1 MKGLQNLFLMEDR
14 KEMKMNS
21 FAKKFMV
28 IALTLAMVFTFAA
41 CGGSSDGGSDEGGDA
56 GAAVLKIGASGPLTG
71 GASIYGNAV
80 KQGAEIAVAE
90 INEAN
95 PDLQIE
101 FRMEDDEHDAEKA
114 VNAYNKL
121 KDWGIQMMMGTVTT
135 GPCVAVSALTNEDRV
150 FELTPSASSADV
162 TAGKDNVFQVCFT
175 DPNQGVKAADYI
187 AENFAGK
194 KIGVIYANSDPY
206 STGIYNSFKAETEAK
221 GGEIVAAETY
231 PDDTN
236 ADYSA
241 QLTALKSAGAE
252 IAFLPIYY
260 TPASVIMK
268 QAKDMN
274 YAPVFFGVDGMDGI
288 LDMEGFDTA
297 LAEGVM
303 LMTPFNPW
311 STDETVASFVEKY
324 QAAYS
329 EVPNQFAA
337 DGYDAIYALYNAFKE
352 TGLGADAANADI
364 CDAMIAQF
372 TGSFSYDGLTG
383 TAMSWNEAGE
393 VNKTPVVCVIQD
405 GIYVDQ

>member
-1 MKGLQNLFLMEDR
+1 
-14 KEMKMNS
+14 
-21 FAKKFMV
+21 MV
-28 IALTLAMVFTFAA
+28 IALALAMVFTFAA
-41 CGGSSDGGSDEGGDA
+41 CGGSSDSGSNDGGDA
-56 GAAVLKIGASGPLTG
+56 AATVLKIGSSGPLTG
-71 GASIYGNAV
+71 GASIYGVAV

-101 FRMEDDEHDAEKA
+101 FKMEDDEADGEKA

-121 KDWGIQMMMGTVTT
+121 KDWGIQIMMGTVTT
-135 GPCVAVSALTNEDRV
+135 GSCIATSAITYEDRV

-175 DPNQGVKAADYI
+175 DPNQGIKAADYI
-187 AENFAGK
+187 AENMPGK
-194 KIGVIYANSDPY
+194 KVGVIYNNSDAY
-206 STGIYNSFKAETEAK
+206 STGIFNAFKTELEAK
-221 GGEIVAAETY
+221 GGEMVAAETY

-241 QLTALKSAGAE
+241 QLTSCKSAGADVV
-252 IAFLPIYY
+252 FLPIYY

-311 STDETVASFVEKY
+311 STDENVASFVEKY
-324 QAAYS
+324 QAAYN

-337 DGYDAIYALYNAFKE
+337 DGYDGIYALYNAFKAA
-352 TGLGADAANADI
+352 GLTPDQENAEI
-364 CDAMIAQF
+364 CEAMIGQF
-372 TGSFSYDGLTG
+372 TGGFSYDGLTG
-383 TAMSWNEAGE
+383 SGMTWTTAGE
-393 VNKTPVVCVIQD
+393 VNKTPVVVAIEG
-405 GIYVDQ
+405 GIYVDK

>member
-1 MKGLQNLFLMEDR
+1 MKT
-14 KEMKMNS
+14 S

-28 IALTLAMVFTFAA
+28 IALALAMVFTFAA
-41 CGGSSDGGSDEGGDA
+41 CGGSSDGGGSDEGGDS
-56 GAAVLKIGASGPLTG
+56 GAAVIKIGSSGPLTG
-71 GASIYGNAV
+71 GASIYGVAV

-101 FRMEDDEHDAEKA
+101 FKMEDDEADGEKA
-114 VNAYNKL
+114 VNAYNNL
-121 KDWGIQMMMGTVTT
+121 KDWGIQIMMGTVTT
-135 GPCVAVSALTNEDRV
+135 GSCIATSALTFEDRV

-175 DPNQGVKAADYI
+175 DPNQGIKAADYI
-187 AENFAGK
+187 AENFAGQK
-194 KIGVIYANSDPY
+194 VGVIYNNSDPY
-206 STGIYNSFKAETEAK
+206 STGIFNAFKKELEAK
-221 GGEIVAAETY
+221 GGELAAAETY

-241 QLTALKSAGAE
+241 QLTSLKSAGAE
-252 IAFLPIYY
+252 VAFLPIYY
-260 TPASVIMK
+260 TPASLIMK

-311 STDETVASFVEKY
+311 STDENVAAFVEKY
-324 QAAYS
+324 QAAYN

-337 DGYDAIYALYNAFKE
+337 DGYDAIYAMYNAFKAA
-352 TGLGADAANADI
+352 GLTPDMENAEI
-364 CDAMIAQF
+364 CEAMIGQF
-372 TGSFSYDGLTG
+372 TGGFSYDGLTG
-383 TAMSWNEAGE
+383 SGMTWTTNGE
-393 VNKTPVVCVIQD
+393 VNKTPVVVAIEG
-405 GIYVDQ
+405 GIYVDK

>member
-1 MKGLQNLFLMEDR
+1 MK
-14 KEMKMNS
+14 KNS
-21 FAKKFMV
+21 YFKKFMV
-28 IALTLAMVFTFAA
+28 IALALAMVFTFAA
-41 CGGSSDGGSDEGGDA
+41 CGGSSDSGSSDS
-56 GAAVLKIGASGPLTG
+56 GAAEGAATIKIGCSGPLTG
-71 GASIYGNAV
+71 GASIYGTAV

-101 FRMEDDEHDAEKA
+101 FKMEDDEADGEKA

-121 KDWGIQMMMGTVTT
+121 KDWGIQIMMGTVTT
-135 GPCVAVSALTNEDRV
+135 GSCIATSAITFEDRV

-175 DPNQGVKAADYI
+175 DPNQGIKAADYI
-187 AENFAGK
+187 AENMAGK
-194 KIGVIYANSDPY
+194 KVGVIYNNSDPY
-206 STGIYNSFKAETEAK
+206 STGIFNTFKTEFEGK

-241 QLTALKSAGAE
+241 QLTSCKSAGAE
-252 IAFLPIYY
+252 VVFLPIYY

-274 YAPVFFGVDGMDGI
+274 YAPTFFGVDGMDGI

-311 STDETVASFVEKY
+311 STDENVASFVEKY
-324 QAAYS
+324 QAAYN

-337 DGYDAIYALYNAFKE
+337 DGYDAIYALYDAFKAA
-352 TGLGADAANADI
+352 GLTPDQANEEI
-364 CDAMIAQF
+364 CDAMIGQF
-372 TGSFSYDGLTG
+372 TGGFTYDGLTG
-383 TAMSWNEAGE
+383 TGMTWNDKGE
-393 VNKTPVVCVIQD
+393 VNKTPVVCVIEG
-405 GIYVDQ
+405 GIYVDK

>member
-1 MKGLQNLFLMEDR
+1 MK
-14 KEMKMNS
+14 KNS
-21 FAKKFMV
+21 YFKKFMV
-28 IALTLAMVFTFAA
+28 IALALAMVFTFAA
-41 CGGSSDGGSDEGGDA
+41 CGGSSDSGSSDS
-56 GAAVLKIGASGPLTG
+56 GAAEGAATIKIGCSGPLTG
-71 GASIYGNAV
+71 GASIYGTAV

-101 FRMEDDEHDAEKA
+101 FKMEDDEADGEKA

-121 KDWGIQMMMGTVTT
+121 KDWGIQIMMGTVTT
-135 GPCVAVSALTNEDRV
+135 GSCIATSAITFEDRV

-175 DPNQGVKAADYI
+175 DPNQGVKAAEYI
-187 AENFAGK
+187 AENMAGK
-194 KIGVIYANSDPY
+194 KVGVIYNNSDPY
-206 STGIYNSFKAETEAK
+206 STGIFNAFKSEFESK

-241 QLTALKSAGAE
+241 QLTSCKSAGAE
-252 IAFLPIYY
+252 VVLLPIYY

-274 YAPVFFGVDGMDGI
+274 YAPTFFGVDGMDGI

-311 STDETVASFVEKY
+311 STDENVASFVEKY
-324 QAAYS
+324 QAAYN

-337 DGYDAIYALYNAFKE
+337 DGYDAIYALYDAFKAA
-352 TGLGADAANADI
+352 GLTPDQANEEI
-364 CDAMIAQF
+364 CDAMIGQF
-372 TGSFSYDGLTG
+372 TGGFSYDGLTG
-383 TAMSWNEAGE
+383 TGMTWNEKGE
-393 VNKTPVVCVIQD
+393 VNKTPVVCVIEG
-405 GIYVDQ
+405 GIYVDK

>member
-1 MKGLQNLFLMEDR
+1 MKVNAKIIYSNGG
-14 KEMKMNS
+14 KEMKSS
-21 FAKKFMV
+21 FAKKFLVVCLAMV
-28 IALTLAMVFTFAA
+28 MVFTFAA
-41 CGGSSDGGSDEGGDA
+41 CGGSSEGGESEGGDA
-56 GAAVLKIGASGPLTG
+56 AGAVLKIGSSGPLTG
-71 GASIYGNAV
+71 GASIYGTAV

-101 FRMEDDEHDAEKA
+101 FKMEDDEADGEKA

-135 GPCVAVSALTNEDRV
+135 GSCIATSAVTFEDRV

-187 AENFAGK
+187 TENMAGSK
-194 KIGVIYANSDPY
+194 VGVIYNNSDAY
-206 STGIYNSFKAETEAK
+206 STGIFNAFKAEMEAK

-241 QLTALKSAGAE
+241 QLNSCKSAGADVVL
-252 IAFLPIYY
+252 LPIYY

-311 STDETVASFVEKY
+311 STDEQVAGFVEKY
-324 QAAYS
+324 QAAYN

-337 DGYDAIYALYNAFKE
+337 DGYDGIYALYEAFKA
-352 TGLGADAANADI
+352 TGLGTDAANADI
-364 CDAMIAQF
+364 CDAMIGQF
-372 TGSFSYDGLTG
+372 TGGFSYDGLTG
-383 TAMSWNEAGE
+383 AAMTWNEAGE

>member
-1 MKGLQNLFLMEDR
+1 MK
-14 KEMKMNS
+14 KNS
-21 FAKKFMV
+21 YFKKFMV
-28 IALTLAMVFTFAA
+28 IALALAMVFTFAA
-41 CGGSSDGGSDEGGDA
+41 CGGSSDSGSSDS
-56 GAAVLKIGASGPLTG
+56 GAAEGAATIKIGCSGPLTG
-71 GASIYGNAV
+71 GASIYGTAV

-101 FRMEDDEHDAEKA
+101 FKMEDDEADGEKA

-121 KDWGIQMMMGTVTT
+121 KDWGIQIMMGTVTT
-135 GPCVAVSALTNEDRV
+135 GSCIATSAITFEDRV

-175 DPNQGVKAADYI
+175 DPNQGIKAADYI
-187 AENFAGK
+187 AENMAGK
-194 KIGVIYANSDPY
+194 KVGVIYNNSDPY
-206 STGIYNSFKAETEAK
+206 STGIFNAFKSEFESK

-241 QLTALKSAGAE
+241 QLTSCKSAGAE
-252 IAFLPIYY
+252 VVFLPIYY

-311 STDETVASFVEKY
+311 STDENVASFVEKY
-324 QAAYS
+324 QAAYN

-337 DGYDAIYALYNAFKE
+337 DGYDAIYALYDAFKAA
-352 TGLGADAANADI
+352 GLTPDQANEEI
-364 CDAMIAQF
+364 CDAMIGQF
-372 TGSFSYDGLTG
+372 TGGFTYDGLTG
-383 TAMSWNEAGE
+383 TGMTWNDKGE
-393 VNKTPVVCVIQD
+393 VNKTPVVCVIEG
-405 GIYVDQ
+405 GIYVDK

>member
-1 MKGLQNLFLMEDR
+1 MKT
-14 KEMKMNS
+14 S

-28 IALTLAMVFTFAA
+28 IALALAMVFTFAA
-41 CGGSSDGGSDEGGDA
+41 CGGSSDGGGSDEGGDS
-56 GAAVLKIGASGPLTG
+56 GAAVLKIGCSGPLTG
-71 GASIYGNAV
+71 GASIYGVAV

-101 FRMEDDEHDAEKA
+101 FKMEDDEADGEQA

-135 GPCVAVSALTNEDRV
+135 GSCIATSAITFEDRV

-175 DPNQGVKAADYI
+175 DPNQGIKAADYI

-194 KIGVIYANSDPY
+194 KVGVIYNNSDAY
-206 STGIYNSFKAETEAK
+206 STGIFNAFKTEMEAK

-241 QLTALKSAGAE
+241 QLTSCKSAGAE
-252 IAFLPIYY
+252 IVVLPIYY

-311 STDETVASFVEKY
+311 STDEAVATFVEKY
-324 QAAYS
+324 QAAYN

-337 DGYDAIYALYNAFKE
+337 DGYDAIYAMYDAFKAA
-352 TGLGADAANADI
+352 GLTPDMENADI
-364 CDAMIAQF
+364 CEAMIGQF
-372 TGSFSYDGLTG
+372 TGGFTYDGLTG
-383 TAMSWNEAGE
+383 TAMTWNDKGE
-393 VNKTPVVCVIQD
+393 VNKTPVVCVIEG
-405 GIYVDQ
+405 GIYVDK

>member
-1 MKGLQNLFLMEDR
+1 MKT
-14 KEMKMNS
+14 S
-21 FAKKFMV
+21 FVKKFMV
-28 IALTLAMVFTFAA
+28 IALALAMVFTFAA
-41 CGGSSDGGSDEGGDA
+41 CGGSNDSGSGDDGGEA
-56 GAAVLKIGASGPLTG
+56 GAAVLKIGSSGPLTG
-71 GASIYGNAV
+71 GASIYGVAV

-90 INEAN
+90 INAQES
-95 PDLQIE
+95 DFQIE
-101 FRMEDDEHDAEKA
+101 FKMEDDEADGEKS
-114 VNAYNKL
+114 VNTYNQL
-121 KDWGIQMMMGTVTT
+121 KDWGIQIMMGTVTT
-135 GPCVAVSALTNEDRV
+135 GACITASALTFEDRV

-175 DPNQGVKAADYI
+175 DPNQGIKAADYI

-194 KIGVIYANSDPY
+194 KVGVIYNNSDPY
-206 STGIYNSFKAETEAK
+206 STGIFNNFKAELEAK
-221 GGEIVAAETY
+221 GGEIAAAEKY

-241 QLTALKSAGAE
+241 QLTSMKSAGAE
-252 IAFLPIYY
+252 VVFLPIYY

-311 STDETVASFVEKY
+311 STDEAVAAFVEKY
-324 QAAYS
+324 QAAYN

-337 DGYDAIYALYNAFKE
+337 DGYDAIYALYNAFKAA
-352 TGLGADAANADI
+352 GLSTDQSNEEI

-372 TGSFSYDGLTG
+372 TGGFSYDGLTG
-383 TAMSWNEAGE
+383 AAMTWNDKGE
-393 VNKTPVVCVIQD
+393 VNKTPVVCVIEG
-405 GIYVDQ
+405 GIYVDK

>member
-1 MKGLQNLFLMEDR
+1 
-14 KEMKMNS
+14 
-21 FAKKFMV
+21 
-28 IALTLAMVFTFAA
+28 MVFTFAA
-41 CGGSSDGGSDEGGDA
+41 CGGSSDSGSEDSGEAA
-56 GAAVLKIGASGPLTG
+56 GTVLKIGSSGPLTG
-71 GASIYGNAV
+71 GASIYGTAV

-90 INEAN
+90 IKEAN

-101 FRMEDDEHDAEKA
+101 FKMEDDEADGEKA

-121 KDWGIQMMMGTVTT
+121 KDWGIQIMMGTVTT
-135 GPCVAVSALTNEDRV
+135 GSCIATSAITFEDRV

-175 DPNQGVKAADYI
+175 DPNQGIKAADYM
-187 AENFAGK
+187 AENMAGK
-194 KIGVIYANSDPY
+194 KVGVIYNNSDPY
-206 STGIYNSFKAETEAK
+206 STGIFNAFKAEFEGK

-241 QLTALKSAGAE
+241 QLTSCKSAGAE
-252 IAFLPIYY
+252 VVFLPIYY

-274 YAPVFFGVDGMDGI
+274 YAPTFFGVDGMDGI

-311 STDETVASFVEKY
+311 STDENVASFVEKY
-324 QAAYS
+324 QAAYN

-337 DGYDAIYALYNAFKE
+337 DGYDAIYALYDAFKAA
-352 TGLGADAANADI
+352 GLTPDQANEEI
-364 CDAMIAQF
+364 CDAMIGQF
-372 TGSFSYDGLTG
+372 TGGFSYDGLTG
-383 TAMSWNEAGE
+383 TGMTWNEKGE
-393 VNKTPVVCVIQD
+393 VNKTPVVCVIEG
-405 GIYVDQ
+405 GIYVDK

>member
-1 MKGLQNLFLMEDR
+1 
-14 KEMKMNS
+14 
-21 FAKKFMV
+21 MV
-28 IALTLAMVFTFAA
+28 VALALAMVFTFAA
-41 CGGSSDGGSDEGGDA
+41 CGGSSSGGDEGGD
-56 GAAVLKIGASGPLTG
+56 AAVLKIGSSGPLTG
-71 GASIYGNAV
+71 GASIYGVAV

-101 FRMEDDEHDAEKA
+101 FKMEDDEADGEKA

-121 KDWGIQMMMGTVTT
+121 KDWGIQIMMGTVTT
-135 GPCVAVSALTNEDRV
+135 GSCIATSAVTFEDRV

-175 DPNQGVKAADYI
+175 DPNQGIKAADYI
-187 AENFAGK
+187 AENMAGAK
-194 KIGVIYANSDPY
+194 VGVIYNNSDAY
-206 STGIYNSFKAETEAK
+206 STGIFNSFKSEMEAK

-241 QLTALKSAGAE
+241 QLTSCKSAGADVV
-252 IAFLPIYY
+252 FLPIYY

-274 YAPVFFGVDGMDGI
+274 YAPTFFGVDGMDGI
-288 LDMEGFDTA
+288 LDMEGFDTS

-311 STDETVASFVEKY
+311 STDESVAAFVEKY
-324 QAAYS
+324 QAAYN

-337 DGYDAIYALYNAFKE
+337 DGYDAIYALYDAFKAA
-352 TGLGADAANADI
+352 GLTTDMENADI
-364 CDAMIAQF
+364 CEAMIGQF
-372 TGSFSYDGLTG
+372 TGEFSYDGLTG
-383 TAMSWNEAGE
+383 TAMTWNDKGE
-393 VNKTPVVCVIQD
+393 VNKTPVVVMIQD